1 MKLYCAITYTSTPY
15 SSNVF
20 SSLLRSYGVNA
31 IASKYGSYKISL
43 KRFYFSFTVGQ
54 AQCYKPVE
62 PILLKGDQ
70 VLYFTEKQKVTKT
83 VGISF
88 TIVLVI

>member
-1 MKLYCAITYTSTPY
+1 MISENLTKNEVIPCNNVYTPTPY
-15 SSNVF
+15 SRSNVF

-31 IASKYGSYKISL
+31 LASKYGNYKISL

-70 VLYFTEKQKVTKT
+70 VL
-83 VGISF
+83 
-88 TIVLVI
+88 